1 MLSPNSPFYCAHCIA
16 CRLPSASCVCDQIE
30 QVELPFIINLCCHSN
45 EWQRHDNTGQWAHLS
60 SKDVHRIRWHRKPE
74 HIYPALSEA
83 DINKDTGFHKSPAG
97 HYLLFPS
104 DDAVDLKHVISDTI
118 SNVIG
123 DVTDYAEPIKELWI
137 IDGTW
142 QEAKKMLRQSPWL
155 KAFPKVSIQG
165 IEGEPLES
173 HFKLRKNQQGLC
185 TFEAIQAAIKHQS
198 PIASQS
204 LNKNFHLFQ
213 NTLLGLL
220 R

>member
-16 CRLPSASCVCDQIE
+16 CRLPSASCVCEKIE

-74 HIYPALSEA
+74 LIYPALSEA
-83 DINKDTGFHKSPAG
+83 YINSDSYTHQAG

-104 DDAVDLKHVISDTI
+104 DDAVDLQHIFSDT
-118 SNVIG
+118 SN
-123 DVTDYAEPIKELWI
+123 DAEPIKALWI

-155 KAFPKVSIQG
+155 KTLPKVSIQAT
-165 IEGEPLES
+165 EGEPLES

-185 TFEAIQAAIKHQS
+185 TFEAIQAAIKFQD
-198 PIASQS
+198 PLTAQS
-204 LNKNFHLFQ
+204 LNNNFHLFQ

>member
-16 CRLPSASCVCDQIE
+16 CRLPSTSCVCEKIE

-74 HIYPALSEA
+74 LIYPALSEA
-83 DINKDTGFHKSPAG
+83 YINSDSDSASYTHQAG

-104 DDAVDLKHVISDTI
+104 DDAVDLQHVFSDTG
-118 SNVIG
+118 N
-123 DVTDYAEPIKELWI
+123 DAEPIKALWI

-155 KAFPKVSIQG
+155 KALPKVSIQAT
-165 IEGEPLES
+165 EGEPLES

-185 TFEAIQAAIKHQS
+185 TFEAIQAAIKFQD
-198 PIASQS
+198 PLTAQS
-204 LNKNFHLFQ
+204 LNTNFHLFQ

>member
-16 CRLPSASCVCDQIE
+16 CRLPSARCVCGQIE
-30 QVELPFIINLCCHSN
+30 QVELPFIINICCHSN
-45 EWQRHDNTGQWAHLS
+45 EWQRHDNTGQWAFLS
-60 SKDVHRIRWHRKPE
+60 SQDIHRIRWHRKPE
-74 HIYPALSEA
+74 LIYPKCSATEFSAAEFSTNS
-83 DINKDTGFHKSPAG
+83 DEQAG

-104 DDAVDLKHVISDTI
+104 DDAINLKQVIAAAATDTH
-118 SNVIG
+118 
-123 DVTDYAEPIKELWI
+123 AIKALWI

-155 KAFPKVSIQG
+155 KALPKVSIQAT
-165 IEGEPLES
+165 EGEALES

-185 TFEAIQAAIKHQS
+185 TFEAIEAAIKFQA
-198 PIASQS
+198 PLTAQS
-204 LNKNFHLFQ
+204 LNTNFHLFQ